1 MNISENVSLENHNSF
16 GFPARARYFAEV
28 TSITELHEVLVF
40 ARKQKRPLIPL
51 GGGSNLV
58 LSRDLDAVV
67 IAVNIMGTE
76 VLNRNDEKVRVR
88 AGAGENWHGFVR
100 WTLAENAFGLENLS
114 LIPGNVGAA
123 PIQNIGAYGVE
134 MTDYF
139 QSLEAVE
146 IRSGQHMTFTK
157 KNCEFGYRDSIFKH
171 AARDRFVITS
181 VIFDLDAVLAPRLSY
196 GKLNDV
202 LRRRCGSRQPEAFE
216 ISEAVSDIRLSKL
229 PDPQVLGNAG
239 SFFKNPV
246 VDEATCEQLKSEF
259 PDLVCF
265 PAGDGWKLA
274 AGWLI
279 DRSGLRGYRMGHVG
293 TYKHQALVLVNHGGA
308 QASELM
314 ELAACIQDKVRE
326 TFGVNLEIEPRV
338 Y

>member
-16 GFPARARYFAEV
+16 GFPARARYFAGV
-28 TSITELHEVLVF
+28 TSVAELHEVLAF
-40 ARKQKRPLIPL
+40 AREQQLPLIPL

-58 LSRDLDAVV
+58 LSQDLNAVV
-67 IAVNIMGTE
+67 IAVNIMGCE
-76 VLNRNDEKVRVR
+76 VLNRDGERVQVR

-134 MTDYF
+134 ISDYF
-139 QSLEAVE
+139 ESLEAVE
-146 IRSGQHMTFTK
+146 IASGRQVTFTK
-157 KNCEFGYRDSIFKH
+157 EGCAFGYRDSIFKH
-171 AARDRFVITS
+171 AAKDRFVITS
-181 VIFDLDAVLAPRLSY
+181 VTFNLDAVLSPRLSY

-202 LRRRCGSRQPEAFE
+202 LQRRCGSRQPEAFE
-216 ISEAVSDIRLSKL
+216 ISEAVSDIRMSKL

-246 VDEATCEQLKSEF
+246 VDGTTCERLKAEF

-265 PAGDGWKLA
+265 PSGEGWKLA

-279 DRSGLRGYRMGHVG
+279 DRSGLRGYRIGSVG

-308 QASELM
+308 QASDLV
-314 ELAACIQDKVRE
+314 ELAVFIQNRVKE